1 MNQPPQTYRQSVQE
15 LEEIVKAIQNGNI
28 DVDELTSKVTRAADL
43 IRMCKAKLTH
53 AESAVAKVLAE
64 IEPESK
70 KDNA

>member
-1 MNQPPQTYRQSVQE
+1 MNQTQQTYRQSISE
-15 LEEIVKAIQNGNI
+15 LEEIVKAIQSGNI

-43 IRMCKAKLTH
+43 IRICKAKLTN

-70 KDNA
+70 RDNS